1 MREQHAEQMIGTPLL
16 QQVRHRP
23 VETQRDAR
31 RVGRARSVGE
41 REWHERD
48 RKSTRLNSSHLV
60 ISYAVFCLKKK
71 KKAQG
76 TVPGST
82 SIPRPPALPAT
93 RDPESARIH
102 HSRLSP
108 RLHSLLGA
116 SSSPDYLRSAS
127 DTCS

>member
-71 KKAQG
+71 KKSEG
-76 TVPGST
+76 MVYISICKGST
-82 SIPRPPALPAT
+82 FTHYLPRIIRYERPMKFERYFQYAL
-93 RDPESARIH
+93 ARQRYSGVLAEA
-102 HSRLSP
+102 HSGLP
-108 RLHSLLGA
+108 
-116 SSSPDYLRSAS
+116 
-127 DTCS
+127 